1 MRKYPLQN
9 IEEII
14 VKKSE
19 KKVKK
24 YPRFLVQTGFVENI
38 LCDFLYKLFCRRD
51 CGCSIVPTSQTF
63 VKGGYAKVLD
73 FSKIDIFIFVQN

>member
-1 MRKYPLQN
+1 MRKHPLQN

-24 YPRFLVQTGFVENI
+24 YPRFLVQTGFVEYDNYVFIHNI
-38 LCDFLYKLFCRRD
+38 L
-51 CGCSIVPTSQTF
+51 
-63 VKGGYAKVLD
+63 
-73 FSKIDIFIFVQN
+73 